1 MARKKNLAR
10 NAARSKRLSPLAGLV
25 ALGVAS
31 STMAA
36 GSDPFPT
43 FVPGPQQNN
52 SYIVASGQVL
62 TPTGTQ
68 VNLGEARA
76 KAVALHPTLPLAAV
90 LTISNWAGNP
100 APGTVKVFSTITG
113 AVVQSYTPP
122 ASASGS
128 FNGISFSPDGSKL
141 LFSQDEEPTYTTSYI
156 AVANVDNTGHLT
168 DYAEVSVPPTNSFIS
183 CFPNSPLGNYAAP
196 CGVFYT
202 AYSSN
207 PSGVAFSAN
216 SQSAYALL
224 NANNTLAQIDLATKT
239 QGTQIRVGNAPHSI
253 LIDGHTAYVSNE
265 GGRVATASDFTI
277 YSDGTEIVADTVNG
291 SARTGTVSVV
301 DLDSFTVV
309 KTIERGIGL
318 HPTGMAKYGKGI
330 LVANTYS
337 DTLSLIDTE
346 SQRVARIIDLGL
358 PIKVPGERGA
368 AYGAGP
374 NSIAVDE
381 QAGIAYVAL
390 YNANAI
396 AVVKLR
402 DCREE
407 DWDDAPHEA
416 VLGLIPVAYAPSSIV
431 FDQRNQQLIVANDKG
446 IGTTIAGFPEKYL
459 FGGGPTGYPSLVNP
473 AGGAGT
479 GNWSHAEQGTVSLV
493 PVPDAK
499 TLRTLTAQVYRNN
512 HWDLIENIESASGGD
527 PFKKPVALPAK
538 IGDPSL
544 IKHVF
549 LIIRENRTYDQ
560 ILGDVSKGNG
570 KTDLAMFSQD
580 HPNDHAI
587 VSRFPL
593 FDNFYNPSRQSADG
607 HQWIVQAMAAYNN
620 DVLGPDWVRSYPGG
634 NAGDSLA
641 YLHKG
646 FFFQE
651 AAEAG
656 LPLKIYGEYVENT
669 SYANAPGGTEPSW
682 SQFYS
687 DALTFQTQLYQG
699 SAPDH
704 EHGTTKTGAF
714 TPLAYQNAALASSSI
729 PVVEKHLVT
738 NFPPFD
744 LTIPDQFRVDLWD
757 QDFQKDVANGTVPAL
772 SILWIMCDHTGGPP
786 DIDAE
791 QADNDLAVGRI
802 VDYISHSKIWS
813 ASAIFIE
820 EDDAQTGLDHVDGH
834 RSPGYIVSPYVWQD
848 GRVDNTFYTQVNM
861 TRTIEQILGLKP
873 LNQNDLVASPMAT
886 AFVTGTPPEGNF
898 APFSYVPATIA
909 LNAGVTAPAAA
920 LGTAAPARVA
930 ALSRVER
937 EWRKAR
943 QQIFAGKLQ
952 KPDSEDPDVV
962 GHMNWYF
969 ATKFSKPYP
978 GESKVRR
985 PKDFPNLL
993 VTRDEDDDEHET
1005 GE

>member
-10 NAARSKRLSPLAGLV
+10 NAARTKRLSPLAGLV

-31 STMAA
+31 SATA
-36 GSDPFPT
+36 GSEQFPT
-43 FVPGPQQNN
+43 FVPGPQQNS

-62 TPTGTQ
+62 TPAGKQ
-68 VNLGEARA
+68 VNLGETRA
-76 KAVALHPTLPLAAV
+76 KAIALHPTLPLAAV
-90 LTISNWAGNP
+90 LTISNWSGNP
-100 APGTVKVFSTITG
+100 APSTVQVFSTLSGT
-113 AVVQSYTPP
+113 VVQTYTPP

-128 FNGISFSPDGSKL
+128 FTGIAFSPDGTKL

-156 AVANVDNTGHLT
+156 AVASVDSVGHLT
-168 DYAEVSVPPTNSFIS
+168 DYAEVSVPPTNSFIT

-202 AYSSN
+202 ANSSN
-207 PSGVAFSAN
+207 PSGVAFSSN
-216 SQSAYALL
+216 GKSAYALL
-224 NANNTLAQIDLATKT
+224 NANNTLAQIDLTSKT
-239 QGTQIRVGNAPHSI
+239 EGTQIRVGNAPHSI
-253 LIDGHTAYVSNE
+253 LVEGHTAYISNE
-265 GGRVATASDFTI
+265 GGRVANASDFTI
-277 YSDGTEIVADTVNG
+277 YSDGTEIVADPVNG

-301 DLDSFTVV
+301 DLDTFTVV

-346 SQRVARIIDLGL
+346 SQRVARVIDLGL
-358 PIKVPGERGA
+358 PIKIPGEHRA
-368 AYGAGP
+368 IYGAGP

-381 QAGIAYVAL
+381 EAGIAYVAL
-390 YNANAI
+390 FHANAI

-402 DCREE
+402 DCRHE

-416 VLGLIPVAYAPSSIV
+416 VLGMIPVAYAPASVV
-431 FDQRNQQLIVANDKG
+431 FDKLNRQLVVANDKG

-459 FGGGPTGYPSLVNP
+459 FSSAPNGYPSLVNP
-473 AGGAGT
+473 ADAAST

-493 PVPDAK
+493 PIPDER
-499 TLRTLTAQVYRNN
+499 TLKTLTAQVYRNN
-512 HWDLIENIESASGGD
+512 HWDLIQNIESASGGD
-527 PFKKPVALPAK
+527 PHKKPVALPEK

-560 ILGDVSKGNG
+560 ILGDVSKANG
-570 KTDLAMFSQD
+570 HSDLAMYSQD
-580 HPNDHAI
+580 HPNDHAL
-587 VSRFPL
+587 VTRFPL

-620 DVLGPDWVRSYPGG
+620 DVLGPDWIRSYPGG

-641 YLHKG
+641 YLEKG

-651 AAEAG
+651 AVKAG
-656 LPLKIYGEYVENT
+656 LSTKIYGEYVENT

-682 SQFYS
+682 TQFYN
-687 DALTFQTQLYQG
+687 DTLNFEKQLTPGT
-699 SAPDH
+699 APGH
-704 EHGTTKTGAF
+704 EHGTTKSGSF
-714 TPLAYQNAALASSSI
+714 TPLAYQNAALTSSSL
-729 PVVEKHLVT
+729 PVVEEHLVT

-744 LTIPDQFRVDLWD
+744 LGIPDQFRVDIWL
-757 QDFQKDVANGTVPAL
+757 QDFQKDVKNGTVPAL
-772 SILWIMCDHTGGPP
+772 SILWIMSDHTGGPP

-802 VDYISHSKIWS
+802 VDYVSHSNVWNS
-813 ASAIFIE
+813 SAIFIE

-834 RSPGYIVSPYVWQD
+834 RSPGFIVSPYTWQD

-886 AFVTGTPPEGNF
+886 AFVTGTAPEGNF
-898 APFSYVPATIA
+898 APFSYLPATIA
-909 LNAGVTAPAAA
+909 LNAGVS
-920 LGTAAPARVA
+920 AAPTA
-930 ALSRVER
+930 ALSRVESA
-937 EWRKAR
+937 WRKAR
-943 QQIFAGKLQ
+943 KQIFAGKFQ
-952 KPDSEDPDVV
+952 KPDSEDSDVV

-969 ATKFSKPYP
+969 ATNFVKPYP
-978 GESKVRR
+978 GEKKVRM
-985 PKDFPNLL
+985 PSDFPNLL
-993 VTRDEDDDEHET
+993 VTRDEDDD
-1005 GE
+1005 GDKAGV

>member
-1 MARKKNLAR
+1 VARKKNLAR
-10 NAARSKRLSPLAGLV
+10 NAVRTKRLNPLTGLV

-31 STMAA
+31 SAIAA

-43 FVPGPQQNN
+43 FVPGPQKNS

-62 TPTGTQ
+62 TPAGKQ
-68 VNLGEARA
+68 INLGETRA
-76 KAVALHPTLPLAAV
+76 KSIALHPTLPIAAV
-90 LTISNWAGNP
+90 LTISNWSGNP
-100 APGTVKVFSTITG
+100 APSTVQVFSTISG
-113 AVVQSYTPP
+113 AVLQTYTPP

-128 FNGISFSPDGSKL
+128 FHGIAFSPDGTKL
-141 LFSQDEEPTYTTSYI
+141 MFSQDEEPTYTTSYI
-156 AVANVDNTGHLT
+156 AVASVDAVGQLSN
-168 DYAEVSVPPTNSFIS
+168 YAEVSVPPTNSFIS

-216 SQSAYALL
+216 GHSAYALL
-224 NANNTLAQIDLATKT
+224 NANNTLAQIDLSSKT
-239 QGTQIRVGNAPHSI
+239 QGAQIRVGNAPHSI
-253 LIDGHTAYVSNE
+253 LIDGSTAYISNE
-265 GGRVATASDFTI
+265 GGRVANAADFTI
-277 YSDGTEIVADTVNG
+277 YSDGTEIVADSVNG
-291 SARTGTVSVV
+291 SSVTGTVSVV
-301 DLDSFTVV
+301 DLNTFTVV
-309 KTIERGIGL
+309 NTIESGIGL

-330 LVANTYS
+330 LVANANS
-337 DTLSLIDTE
+337 DTLSLINTD
-346 SQRVARIIDLGL
+346 SQRVARTIDLGL
-358 PIKVPGERGA
+358 PIKIPGEKHS
-368 AYGAGP
+368 AYGAAP
-374 NSIAVDE
+374 VSIAVDE
-381 QAGIAYVAL
+381 KAGIAYVAL
-390 YNANAI
+390 YKANAI
-396 AVVKLR
+396 AVVKLQ
-402 DCREE
+402 DCDQEQ
-407 DWDDAPHEA
+407 WDDSPHET
-416 VLGLIPVAYAPSSIV
+416 VLGMIPVAYAPSSVV
-431 FDQRNQQLIVANDKG
+431 FDKRNHQLIVANDKG
-446 IGTTIAGFPEKYL
+446 IGTTIAGFPEELL
-459 FGGGPTGYPSLVNP
+459 FSDSPTGYPSLVNP
-473 AGGAGT
+473 GDALAT

-493 PVPDAK
+493 PLPDEK
-499 TLRTLTAQVYRNN
+499 KLQTLTAEVYRNN

-527 PFKKPVALPAK
+527 PHKKPVALPAK

-560 ILGDVSKGNG
+560 ILGDISKANG
-570 KTDLAMFSQD
+570 ASDLAMFSQD

-607 HQWIVQAMAAYNN
+607 HQWITQAMSDYNN
-620 DVLGPDWVRSYPGG
+620 DVGGPDWVRSYPGG

-641 YLHKG
+641 YLTKG

-651 AAEAG
+651 AVQAG
-656 LPLKIYGEYVENT
+656 LPTKIYGEYVENT

-682 SQFYS
+682 TQFYNDS
-687 DALTFQTQLYQG
+687 VNFEKQLNK
-699 SAPDH
+699 D
-704 EHGTTKTGAF
+704 GTTKSGSYK
-714 TPLAYQNAALASSSI
+714 PLTYQNAALTSSSL
-729 PVVEKHLVT
+729 PVVEGSLVT

-744 LTIPDQFRVDLWD
+744 LGIPDQFRVDIWL
-757 QDFQKDVANGTVPAL
+757 QDFQKDVKNGTVPAL

-802 VDYISHSKIWS
+802 VDYVSHSKVWN

-848 GRVDNTFYTQVNM
+848 GRVDKTFYTQVNM

-886 AFVTGTPPEGNF
+886 AFFTGTPPESNF

-909 LNAGVTAPAAA
+909 LNKGVPASSAA
-920 LGTAAPARVA
+920 LR
-930 ALSRVER
+930 RIER
-937 EWRKAR
+937 EWLNARK
-943 QQIFAGKLQ
+943 QIFAGKFQ
-952 KPDSEDPDVV
+952 KPDSEDSDVV

-969 ATKFSKPYP
+969 ATNFNKPYP
-978 GESKVRR
+978 GERKVRSPR
-985 PKDFPNLL
+985 DFPNLL
-993 VTRDEDDDEHET
+993 VTHDEDDDDDKA
-1005 GE
+1005 GG

>member
-10 NAARSKRLSPLAGLV
+10 NAARTKNRVSPLAGLV

-31 STMAA
+31 SVSAA
-36 GSDPFPT
+36 ASTPFPT
-43 FVPGPQQNN
+43 FVPGPQQNS

-62 TPTGTQ
+62 TPAGKQ
-68 VNLGEARA
+68 INLGETRA
-76 KAVALHPTLPLAAV
+76 KAVALHPTLPIAAV
-90 LTISNWAGNP
+90 LTMSNWSGNP
-100 APGTVKVFSTITG
+100 APSTVQVFSTVTG
-113 AVVQSYTPP
+113 AVVQTYTPP
-122 ASASGS
+122 ASKSGS
-128 FNGISFSPDGSKL
+128 FNGIAFSPDGSQL

-156 AVANVDNTGHLT
+156 AVANVDSAGHLT
-168 DYAEVSVPPTNSFIS
+168 NYAEVSVPPSNSFIT

-207 PSGVAFSAN
+207 PSGVAFS
-216 SQSAYALL
+216 SDGKSAYALL
-224 NANNTLAQIDLATKT
+224 SANNTIAQIDLTGKT
-239 QGTQIRVGNAPHSI
+239 EGTQIAVGNAPHSI
-253 LIDGHTAYVSNE
+253 LIEGHTAYVSNE
-265 GGRVATASDFTI
+265 GGRVATAKDFTI
-277 YSDGTEIVADTVNG
+277 YSDGTEIVADKVNG
-291 SARTGTVSVV
+291 SAATGTVSVV
-301 DLDSFTVV
+301 DLNTFKVV
-309 KTIERGIGL
+309 NTIERGIGL
-318 HPTGMAKYGKGI
+318 HPTGLAKYGKGI
-330 LVANTYS
+330 LVANAYS

-346 SQRVARIIDLGL
+346 SQRVVRTIDLGL
-358 PIKVPGERGA
+358 PIKVPGDHGS

-381 QAGIAYVAL
+381 KAGIAYVAL

-396 AVVKLR
+396 AVVKLQNA
-402 DCREE
+402 E
-407 DWDDAPHEA
+407 DEQWDDAPHEA
-416 VLGLIPVAYAPSSIV
+416 VLGMIPVAYAPSSVV
-431 FDQRNQQLIVANDKG
+431 FDKTNRQLIVANDKG
-446 IGTTIAGFPEKYL
+446 IGTTVAGFPEKYL
-459 FGGGPTGYPSLVNP
+459 FSSGPTGYPSLVNP
-473 AGGAGT
+473 ADAAAT
-479 GNWSHAEQGTVSLV
+479 GNWSHADQGTVSLV

-499 TLRTLTAQVYRNN
+499 TLATQTAQVYRNN

-527 PFKKPVALPAK
+527 AHKKPVALPAK

-570 KTDLAMFSQD
+570 HANLAMYSQD

-587 VSRFPL
+587 VNRFPL

-607 HQWIVQAMAAYNN
+607 HQWIVQSMAAYNN
-620 DVLGPDWVRSYPGG
+620 DVNGPDWVRSYPGG

-641 YLHKG
+641 YLKKG

-651 AAEAG
+651 AVQAG
-656 LPLKIYGEYVENT
+656 LPTKIYGEYVENT

-682 SQFYS
+682 SAFYS
-687 DALTFQTQLYQG
+687 DALNFEKQLSQG
-699 SAPDH
+699 TATDH
-704 EHGTTKTGAF
+704 EHGTTQSGSF
-714 TPLAYQNAALASSSI
+714 TPLSYQNAALASSSI
-729 PVVEKHLVT
+729 PVVEQHLVT

-744 LTIPDQFRVDLWD
+744 LGIPDQFRVDLWV
-757 QDFQKDVANGTVPAL
+757 QDFQKDVKNDSVPAL

-802 VDYISHSKIWS
+802 VDYISHSKVWDS
-813 ASAIFIE
+813 SAIFIE

-834 RSPGYIVSPYVWQD
+834 RSPGFIVSPYVWQD
-848 GRVDNTFYTQVNM
+848 GRVDSTFYTQVNM

-886 AFVTGTPPEGNF
+886 AFVTGTPPNGNF
-898 APFSYVPATIA
+898 APFSYVPETIA
-909 LNAGVTAPAAA
+909 LNAGV
-920 LGTAAPARVA
+920 AAPVA
-930 ALSRVER
+930 ALRSGVAAPVAKLSPLENQ
-937 EWRKAR
+937 WRKAR
-943 QQIFAGKLQ
+943 KQIFAGKYQ

-969 ATKFSKPYP
+969 ATNFTQPYP
-978 GESKVRR
+978 GETKVRK
-985 PKDFPNLL
+985 PSDFKNLL
-993 VTRDEDDDEHET
+993 VTRDEDDDEA

>member
-10 NAARSKRLSPLAGLV
+10 NAARTKRLSPLAGIV

-31 STMAA
+31 SAVAA
-36 GSDPFPT
+36 GSSPFPT
-43 FVPGPQQNN
+43 FVPGPQQNS

-62 TPTGTQ
+62 TPAGRQ
-68 VNLGEARA
+68 ISLGEARA
-76 KAVALHPTLPLAAV
+76 KAVALHPTLPIGAV

-100 APGTVKVFSTITG
+100 APSTVQVFSTVTG
-113 AVVQSYTPP
+113 AVVQTFTPP

-128 FNGISFSPDGSKL
+128 FNGIAFSPDGSKL

-156 AVANVDNTGHLT
+156 AVASVDSVGHLT
-168 DYAEVSVPPTNSFIS
+168 HYAEVSVPPSSSFIT

-202 AYSSN
+202 GYSSN

-216 SQSAYALL
+216 GQSAYALL
-224 NANNTLAQIDLATKT
+224 SANNTLAQIDLTAKT
-239 QGTQIRVGNAPHSI
+239 EGTQIRVGNAPHSI
-253 LIDGHTAYVSNE
+253 LVDGTTAYISNE

-277 YSDGTEIVADTVNG
+277 YSDGTEIVADPVNG
-291 SARTGTVSVV
+291 SAATGTVSVV
-301 DLDSFTVV
+301 DLNSFTVV

-318 HPTGMAKYGKGI
+318 HPTGLAKYGKAI
-330 LVANTYS
+330 LVANAYS
-337 DTLSLIDTE
+337 DTLSVIDTE
-346 SQRVARIIDLGL
+346 SQQVVRTIDLGL
-358 PIKVPGERGA
+358 PVRIPGERTA

-396 AVVKLR
+396 AVVNLR
-402 DCREE
+402 GYHEEGRERE
-407 DWDDAPHEA
+407 SREA
-416 VLGLIPVAYAPSSIV
+416 LLGLIPVAYAPASVV
-431 FDQRNQQLIVANDKG
+431 FDPRNQQLVVANDKG
-446 IGTTIAGFPEKYL
+446 IGTTSSGFPEQYL
-459 FGGGPTGYPSLVNP
+459 FSGKPNGYPSLVNP
-473 AGGAGT
+473 AGGAGI
-479 GNWSHAEQGTVSLV
+479 GNWSHAEKGTVSLV
-493 PVPDAK
+493 PVPDDR

-512 HWDLIENIESASGGD
+512 HWDLVQNIESASGGD
-527 PFKKPVALPAK
+527 RHKEPVALPAK

-560 ILGDVSKGNG
+560 ILGDVAKGNG
-570 KTDLAMFSQD
+570 QSNLAMFSQD
-580 HPNDHAI
+580 HPNDHAL

-620 DVLGPDWVRSYPGG
+620 DVNGPDWVRSYPGG

-641 YLHKG
+641 YLKKG

-651 AAEAG
+651 AVQAG
-656 LPLKIYGEYVENT
+656 LSTKIYGEYVENT

-682 SQFYS
+682 SQFYN
-687 DALTFQTQLYQG
+687 DTLNFEAQLYKG

-704 EHGTTKTGAF
+704 EHGTTQSGSF
-714 TPLAYQNAALASSSI
+714 TPLKYQNAALASSSLPI
-729 PVVEKHLVT
+729 VEQHLVT

-744 LTIPDQFRVDLWD
+744 LGIPDQFRVDLWL
-757 QDFQKDVANGTVPAL
+757 QDFQKDVKNGTVPTL
-772 SILWIMCDHTGGPP
+772 SILWIMSDHTGGQP

-802 VDYISHSKIWS
+802 VDYISHSNVWGSS
-813 ASAIFIE
+813 AVFIE

-834 RSPGYIVSPYVWQD
+834 RSPGFIVSPYVWQD

-886 AFVTGTPPEGNF
+886 AFVTGTPPQANF
-898 APFSYVPATIA
+898 APFSYVVPTIA
-909 LNAGVTAPAAA
+909 LNAGVQAP
-920 LGTAAPARVA
+920 VA
-930 ALSRVER
+930 SLSPLES
-937 EWRKAR
+937 EWRKAKKK
-943 QQIFAGKLQ
+943 IFAGKLQ
-952 KPDSEDPDVV
+952 KPDAEDTDVV

-969 ATKFSKPYP
+969 ATHFTKPYP
-978 GESKVRR
+978 GETRVRR
-985 PKDFPNLL
+985 PSDFKNLL
-993 VTRDEDDDEHET
+993 VTHDEDDDGDEA
-1005 GE
+1005 GG